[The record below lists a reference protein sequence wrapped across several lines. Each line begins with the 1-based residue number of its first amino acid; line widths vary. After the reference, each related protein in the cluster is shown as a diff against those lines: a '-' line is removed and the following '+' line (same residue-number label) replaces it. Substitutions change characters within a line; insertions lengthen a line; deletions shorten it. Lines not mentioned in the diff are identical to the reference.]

1 MEESQLVTH
10 DPVGDNIGVCLVII
24 IVIVNVIVVIILI
37 IIFRLLPTLLQ
48 GGLFCSFCLLLPLL
62 PGPRLFGMATG
73 TGNSGALLHSLPS
86 ITASAAV

>member
-48 GGLFCSFCLLLPLL
+48 GGLFCSFCLLPLL
-62 PGPRLFGMATG
+62 PGPRLFGMATR

-86 ITASAAV
+86 IAASAAV